1 MSETKA
7 IVEKKFTPPYKPNLK
22 LFDNT
27 QTNNMIVDKFLSLDF
42 DGVMKEKMLND
53 INTKNQFGH
62 TALHM
67 ACMKD
72 DIERVKILLEAGASL
87 NVQDDKGNT
96 PLMHVA
102 KKLNVTLVKKLIEYH
117 PDLTIKNSNG
127 KTVMGIMK
135 DIYNE
140 YVHYNEKIKE
150 INNIIK
156 ILKRGNLE

>member
-1 MSETKA
+1 MNETKT
-7 IVEKKFTPPYKPNLK
+7 VVDKKFTPPYKPNLK

-27 QTNNMIVDKFLSLDF
+27 QSNNMIVDKFLSLDF

-67 ACMKD
+67 SCMKD
-72 DIERVKILLEAGASL
+72 DIERVKILLKAGADL
-87 NVQDDKGNT
+87 NVQDDKGTT
-96 PLMHVA
+96 PIMQAA
-102 KKLNVTLVKKLIEYH
+102 KKMNVELIKILMEYH
-117 PDLTIKNSNG
+117 PDLAIKNYDG

-140 YVHYNEKIKE
+140 YIHYNEKIRE
-150 INNIIK
+150 INEIIK